1 MFSVKKL
8 VVLTLACA
16 ALPAFVAFAQSK
28 SSKSRNPPSPLA
40 GQPFRPKLDAPAAAD
55 WRTIDPQDLLVID
68 TTKGRILVEMIPE
81 IAPKTVERIKT
92 LASQH
97 FYDGLTFHRVI
108 DGFMAQGGDPAGDG
122 TGGSTLPNIP
132 AEFTFRHGTNAPY
145 VKIPAADG
153 MESGFVRSEPVSGQ
167 SSDLAP
173 LTNDGKVNAYGR
185 FCTGTAGFARS
196 GDPDSGNSQFY
207 LMRAPRDSLE
217 TMYTVWG
224 RVVVG
229 EDVVKALKTGEPV
242 VNPDKMTT
250 VRVASDLPQGER
262 PKVQVVDAGS
272 AWMKTAA
279 KYVQDICDIDLPAKV
294 N

>member
-1 MFSVKKL
+1 VKKL

-28 SSKSRNPPSPLA
+28 GSKPKNPPSPLA
-40 GQPFRPKLDAPAAAD
+40 GQPFKPKLDAPTAAD

-81 IAPKTVERIKT
+81 LAPKTVDRIKT
-92 LASQH
+92 LAGQH

-108 DGFMAQGGDPAGDG
+108 DNFMAQGGDPAGDG
-122 TGGSTLPNIP
+122 TGGSTLPNIA
-132 AEFTFRHGTNAPY
+132 AEFTFRHGTGAPY
-145 VKIPAADG
+145 VKISADNG
-153 MESGFVRSEPVSGQ
+153 VEAGFVKSEPVSGQ

-173 LTNDGKVNAYGR
+173 LTNDGKINSYGR
-185 FCTGTAGFARS
+185 FCAGTAGFARA
-196 GDPDSGNSQFY
+196 GEPDSGNSQFY
-207 LMRAPRDSLE
+207 LMRGPRDELE
-217 TMYTVWG
+217 MMYTVWG

-250 VRVASDLPQGER
+250 VRVASDLPEGQR
-262 PKVQVVDAGS
+262 PKVQIVDPAS
-272 AWMKTAA
+272 AWVKNAA
-279 KYVQDICDIDLPAKV
+279 KYVTDLCDVDLPVKV
-294 N
+294 S

>member
-1 MFSVKKL
+1 MPSVKKL
-8 VVLTLACA
+8 VVLALACA
-16 ALPAFVAFAQSK
+16 AIPSVVAFAQSK
-28 SSKSRNPPSPLA
+28 ATKSKNPPSPLA
-40 GQPFRPKLDAPAAAD
+40 GQPFRPKLDAPTAAD

-68 TTKGRILVEMIPE
+68 TTKGRVLVELIPE
-81 IAPKTVERIKT
+81 IAPKTVERIKA
-92 LASQH
+92 LAAQH

-132 AEFTFRHGTNAPY
+132 AEFTFRHTTAAPY
-145 VKIPAADG
+145 VKISAANG
-153 MESGFVRSEPVSGQ
+153 VEAGFVKSEPVSGQ

-173 LTNDGKVNAYGR
+173 LTTDGKVNAYGR
-185 FCTGTAGFARS
+185 FCTGTAGFARA

-207 LMRAPRDSLE
+207 LMRAPRDQLE

-224 RVVVG
+224 RVVSG

-242 VNPDKMTT
+242 VNPDKMTSI
-250 VRVASDLPQGER
+250 RVASDLPEGER
-262 PKVQVVDAGS
+262 PKVQIVAADS

-279 KYVQDICDIDLPAKV
+279 KYADDLCDIDLPVKV